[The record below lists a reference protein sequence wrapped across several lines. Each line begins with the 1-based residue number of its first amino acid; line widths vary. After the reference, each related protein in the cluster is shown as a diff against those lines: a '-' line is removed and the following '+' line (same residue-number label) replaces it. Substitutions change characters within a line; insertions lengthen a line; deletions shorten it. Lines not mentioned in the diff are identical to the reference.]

1 MITILVCT
9 ANLCYGLGQT
19 IRMWRTK
26 QKTEAIMLLCFTLF
40 ITGYFVPATMDY
52 WPTVQRVNGALFHHV
67 SDDVLHLLQIQVG
80 EQ

>member
-19 IRMWRTK
+19 IRMWRK
-26 QKTEAIMLLCFTLF
+26 RQKTEAILLLSLTLF
-40 ITGYFVPATMDY
+40 IMGYFMPATADY
-52 WPTVQRVNGALFHHV
+52 WPTVQKVNRVMFQPI
-67 SDDVLHLLQIQVG
+67 SDYVLHLLQIHVG